1 MIFPI
6 WTALLSGRV
15 RWKSAQHWQ
24 VKKRIIFDLAAVF
37 TWRTVQVLF
46 KYFVKVTGIVK
57 TNIEGQVRDRLDTGQ
72 SLLQKDSGLED
83 PVFDQ
88 IFYRSDLQCALEA
101 AAAFAFAQSG
111 VGGDIFETEFFGSM
125 LLKIR
130 KNVFQTL

>member
-15 RWKSAQHWQ
+15 RRKSAQHWQ
-24 VKKRIIFDLAAVF
+24 VKKRILFDLAAVF
-37 TWRTVQVLF
+37 TWRTVEVLF

-57 TNIEGQVRDRLDTGQ
+57 TNIEGQVGDRLDTGQ
-72 SLLQKDSGLED
+72 SLLQKDRGLED

-101 AAAFAFAQSG
+101 AAAFAFADMDSTCQ
-111 VGGDIFETEFFGSM
+111 I
-125 LLKIR
+125 I
-130 KNVFQTL
+130 QCQ

>member
-57 TNIEGQVRDRLDTGQ
+57 TNIEGQVGDRLDTGQ

-101 AAAFAFAQSG
+101 PARSSS
-111 VGGDIFETEFFGSM
+111 VSDS
-125 LLKIR
+125 L
-130 KNVFQTL
+130 